1 MKDFSNGF
9 RFDSWLRPHR
19 LRLRPLRRVRAAA
32 DGQVGIVV
40 VVDDVII
47 RTTHARLVPHARQ
60 RPELGRDGAV
70 LLRLVLLPRHPRL
83 PRRRIFCGTLPDR
96 VPQQVRL
103 GGKTTVHQAKGSV

>member
-70 LLRLVLLPRHPRL
+70 LLRLVILSRHPGV
-83 PRRRIFCGTLPDR
+83 PGRRILGGTLPDR
-96 VPQQVRL
+96 IPQQVRL
-103 GGKTTVHQAKGSV
+103 GGKTTVLSAKGSV